1 MACSRT
7 ACDLTQH
14 GKDVWSNMIFLFSS
28 PRSGSTWLAKAF
40 DSHPGTLYLH
50 EPDIVDRG
58 TDLLPHW
65 FDQDA
70 SGFKDQARQYL
81 SRLSQN
87 RNLRT
92 VGTRPFFRKT
102 YRSEIARGMRTGLI
116 YAGKGLEK
124 AGLTALSERLDIPD
138 LAGGSPRI
146 VIKSVS
152 ALGRIEAFVKSGAP
166 ISPVLLLRHPCA
178 FVHSYLRGNRMGVMP
193 PPRPLGR
200 LLETRSA
207 TRLNAKAAIN
217 DGSDVVERLSWDWLI
232 SNSEAYSA
240 VSQAGGTILRYEDLA
255 ADPKSVLQSLFSK
268 LSLNWSDATAQFLS
282 SSSSGDG
289 SYYSLAR
296 DPVIAANK
304 WKSKMED
311 RQIEKVRA
319 IVSQDAIG
327 RQYLA

>member
-1 MACSRT
+1 
-7 ACDLTQH
+7 
-14 GKDVWSNMIFLFSS
+14 MIFLFSS

-58 TDLLPHW
+58 RDLLPHW

-81 SRLSQN
+81 SRLAQN

-92 VGTRPFFRKT
+92 VGTRPFFRKG
-102 YRSEIARGMRTGLI
+102 YRNEIARGVRTGLI

-124 AGLTALSERLDIPD
+124 AGFTALSERLDIPD

-152 ALGRIEAFVKSGAP
+152 ALGRIEAFVKSGAS

-193 PPRPLGR
+193 PPPPLGR

-207 TRLNAKAAIN
+207 ARLNAKAAIN
-217 DGSDVVERLSWDWLI
+217 DDSDVVERLSWEWLVA
-232 SNSEAYSA
+232 NSEAHSA
-240 VSQAGGTILRYEDLA
+240 ISQAGGAILRYEDLA

-268 LSLNWSDATAQFLS
+268 LRLNWSDATAQFLS

-296 DPVIAANK
+296 DPVVAANK
-304 WKSKMED
+304 WKSKMEA
-311 RQIEKVRA
+311 REIEKVRA

-327 RQYLA
+327 RQYFG